1 MAGRRSGATSTKCN
15 STWRAVR
22 CNTVTL
28 SVAPDAKVAE
38 LRVAASRVVR
48 KMAAFQRRGMVEAE
62 PRGADNTGGRS
73 KGEDHDRAGGMR
85 AGQVP
90 GGLSTR
96 RPAGGGLCAGGG
108 LHRPD
113 RHAGV
118 PPRPAAGQ
126 RLADPRLADRRTRR
140 GGMDPKG
147 LAVIDDDAGGVY
159 PGLRSVLVVRHGVLV
174 FERHYH
180 GAIPTTYFN
189 LWSVTKSVTAALVG
203 IALGEHTLGGLDQPI
218 GRLLATHL
226 PPRAD
231 PRLPRAT
238 LEQLL
243 TMTAGLPADPT
254 DGSPPSL
261 VHAGDWVRFVLSQ
274 HPAATPGTRFAYS
287 SDDSHLLSAII
298 ADNSGQPTLR
308 YAQAKLFA
316 PLGIANDQPFQPLFA
331 APNQAAYQRAGF
343 AWPTD
348 PQGYHLGYAF
358 LKLTARD

>member
-1 MAGRRSGATSTKCN
+1 
-15 STWRAVR
+15 
-22 CNTVTL
+22 
-28 SVAPDAKVAE
+28 
-38 LRVAASRVVR
+38 
-48 KMAAFQRRGMVEAE
+48 
-62 PRGADNTGGRS
+62 
-73 KGEDHDRAGGMR
+73 
-85 AGQVP
+85 
-90 GGLSTR
+90 
-96 RPAGGGLCAGGG
+96 
-108 LHRPD
+108 
-113 RHAGV
+113 
-118 PPRPAAGQ
+118 
-126 RLADPRLADRRTRR
+126 
-140 GGMDPKG
+140 MDPKG

-159 PGLRSVLVVRHGVLV
+159 PGLRRVLVVRHGVLV

-231 PRLPRAT
+231 PRLRRAT

-254 DGSPPSL
+254 DGTPPGL
-261 VHAGDWVRFVLSQ
+261 VHASDGVRFVLSQ

-331 APNQAAYQRAGF
+331 VPNQAAYQRAGF

-358 LKLTARD
+358 LKLTARDLAKIGYLYLKGGAWEGRQVVPAAYVRACTQTHIRTGDPHAPGYGYQWWTMTEQGHRAGRAAGRGHPRLGPGRGHDL